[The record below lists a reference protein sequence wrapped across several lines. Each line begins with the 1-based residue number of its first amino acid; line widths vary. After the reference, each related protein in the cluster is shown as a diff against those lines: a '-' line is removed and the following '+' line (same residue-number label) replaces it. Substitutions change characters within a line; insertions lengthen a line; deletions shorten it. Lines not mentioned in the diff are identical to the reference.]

1 MNHRR
6 MGLVL
11 GRGWGG
17 WVWRAA
23 EAVWEGGGWPEGRG
37 FVRSVGKM
45 GYY

>member
-1 MNHRR
+1 MNHSR

-11 GRGWGG
+11 GRGWG
-17 WVWRAA
+17 RAVPGGMA
-23 EAVWEGGGWPEGRG
+23 ALGTEAGRRGRG

>member
-1 MNHRR
+1 MNHSR

-11 GRGWGG
+11 GRGWG
-17 WVWRAA
+17 RAVPA
-23 EAVWEGGGWPEGRG
+23 GGMAALGTEAGRRGRG